1 MRTKFGLGRLQ
12 ARAEDTRRT
21 ILDSAVTL
29 YLSQGAENTT
39 VSAIIKRARL
49 GRTTFYRYFKDADD
63 VLNQAVIRDFH
74 ALMADFETQTYE
86 HASLEEQIVEDI
98 SWFFRQLRR
107 RPALKLLFANKGA
120 ENTTVSA
127 IIKRAR
133 LGRTTFYRY
142 FKDADDVLNQA
153 VIRDFHALMADF
165 ETQTYEHA
173 SLEEQIVE
181 DISWFFRQL
190 RRRPALK
197 LLFANNS
204 RQLYER
210 IDESLAAC
218 FNAAMACSRTTF
230 ERARRMGRLREG
242 ITLHRYVEWCMFIV
256 MSLQTVNF
264 PFAGNE
270 FRLREM
276 LKDFVVP
283 SLVISAGQAKP
294 PEEPESDS
302 DEHAV
307 EFLRRSD
314 S

>member
-1 MRTKFGLGRLQ
+1 MRTKIGLGRLQ
-12 ARAEDTRRT
+12 ARSRDTRRT

-63 VLNQAVIRDFH
+63 VLSQAVIRDFH
-74 ALMADFETQTYE
+74 ALMADFQTQWYE
-86 HASLEEQIVEDI
+86 QASLEEQIVEDI
-98 SWFFRQLRR
+98 TWF
-107 RPALKLLFANKGA
+107 
-120 ENTTVSA
+120 V
-127 IIKRAR
+127 
-133 LGRTTFYRY
+133 
-142 FKDADDVLNQA
+142 
-153 VIRDFHALMADF
+153 
-165 ETQTYEHA
+165 
-173 SLEEQIVE
+173 
-181 DISWFFRQL
+181 RQL

-210 IDESLAAC
+210 IDESLGAC
-218 FNAAMACSRTTF
+218 FSAALACSRPTY

-276 LKDFVVP
+276 VKDFVAP
-283 SLVISAGQAKP
+283 SLIVSADQARPQEDRESGSAG
-294 PEEPESDS
+294 
-302 DEHAV
+302 HAV
-307 EFLRRSD
+307 GYLLQRD